1 MKYMIITNNIL
12 VNEKYGD
19 LSEHKNLTDLRFLEE
34 KSFLEVLEYVR
45 DHVHIGHTLLT
56 HPLTGSIKPYETP
69 YKSIV
74 ISTKAGEMDMDSLSI
89 IENAIE
95 VTKRFIRD
103 YRPKDLKE
111 KHHNDFKL
119 IDLSLIASGIESINQ
134 FN

>member
-1 MKYMIITNNIL
+1 MKYVIVTNNKL
-12 VNEKYGD
+12 VYEKYSD
-19 LSEHKNLTDLRFLEE
+19 LSEHKNLTDVTFLED

-45 DHVHIGHTLLT
+45 DHVHMGHTLLT

-69 YKSIV
+69 YKSVV
-74 ISTKAGEMDMDSLSI
+74 ISSKASTMDMDSLSI

-95 VTKRFIRD
+95 VTKKFMRD

>member
-1 MKYMIITNNIL
+1 MKYMIITNNKL
-12 VNEKYGD
+12 VYEKYGD
-19 LSEHKNLTDLRFLEE
+19 LKVHKNLTDLKFFEE
-34 KSFLEVLEYVR
+34 KSFIEILEYVR
-45 DHVHIGHTLLT
+45 DLVHMGHTILT

-69 YKSIV
+69 YKSIAV
-74 ISTKAGEMDMDSLSI
+74 STNTASMDMDSLSI

-95 VTKRFIRD
+95 ITKRFIKD

-119 IDLSLIASGIESINQ
+119 IDLSLIASGVESINQ

>member
-19 LSEHKNLTDLRFLEE
+19 LSVHKNLTDLRFLEE

-45 DHVHIGHTLLT
+45 DHVHMGHTLLT

-69 YKSIV
+69 YKSIA
-74 ISTKAGEMDMDSLSI
+74 ISTKAGTMDMDSLSI

-95 VTKRFIRD
+95 VTKKFIRD

-119 IDLSLIASGIESINQ
+119 IDCSLITSGIESINQ